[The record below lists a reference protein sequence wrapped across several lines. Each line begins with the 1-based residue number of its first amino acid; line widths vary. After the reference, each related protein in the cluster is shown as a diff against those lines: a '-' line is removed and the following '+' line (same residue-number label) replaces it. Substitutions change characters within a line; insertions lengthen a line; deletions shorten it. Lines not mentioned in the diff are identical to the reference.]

1 MKPNELDD
9 IIRIA
14 KITNDQLTLE
24 NVSAIYGHANLAN
37 MLAIKPKDLDNVF
50 KVFCAPWDSAQ
61 SALDLLK
68 LWNRVS
74 DAGFDLQQRHL
85 LTMIGPSESTS

>member
-1 MKPNELDD
+1 VKPNELDD

-50 KVFCAPWDSAQ
+50 KVFCAP
-61 SALDLLK
+61 
-68 LWNRVS
+68 
-74 DAGFDLQQRHL
+74 
-85 LTMIGPSESTS
+85 